1 MGTTPKKPLWIIGI
15 DEVGRGPLA
24 GPVTV
29 CAVAMKYAL
38 YEKRAWPGLTDSKKL
53 SAKRREVWCQTA
65 KDLEKKGMLRI
76 VVISETAKQIDD
88 KGVAVCIRS
97 CIAKALIQLEC
108 DPRSTLVLLDGG
120 LKAPSIYTN
129 QQTIIRGDQSKQIIS
144 MASVIAKV
152 TRDAYMTRIAKKYPG
167 YDLAQNK
174 GYGTHFHQKALKNLG
189 FTSLHR
195 KSFLSRILDNKS

>member
-1 MGTTPKKPLWIIGI
+1 MKWIIGI

-53 SAKRREVWCQTA
+53 SVKRREAWYRAA
-65 KDLEKKGMLRI
+65 KELEKKGTLRI
-76 VVISETAKQIDD
+76 AVVSETAKQIDD
-88 KGVAVCIRS
+88 KGIAVCIRS
-97 CIAKALIQLEC
+97 CIAKALTQLEC

-120 LKAPSIYTN
+120 LKAPDVYAN
-129 QQTIIRGDQSKQIIS
+129 QQTIIQGDQSEQIIS
-144 MASVIAKV
+144 IASIVAKV
-152 TRDAYMTRIAKKYPG
+152 TRDAYMRRISNKYPG
-167 YDLAQNK
+167 YGWAENK
-174 GYGTHFHQKALKNLG
+174 GYGTKSHQKTLKKLG
-189 FTSLHR
+189 FTRLHR